1 MGAVNEFWEIYA
13 PEWYSLWWMEYQ
25 NLPKEGKVLFRCSN
39 SKGMFLQKLD
49 NFRKYAFAVH
59 GVYGTEGDYKI
70 IDVWMW
76 RWKEIPNEMKEYDNF
91 DYMTI
96 RKLDINKEVD
106 KQLVNGYWTKKLI
119 KLKECHWSRVFYL
132 NI

>member
-59 GVYGTEGDYKI
+59 GVYGTEGDYNKLEVFGCREERRFLMKWKNMI
-70 IDVWMW
+70 ISIIWLL
-76 RWKEIPNEMKEYDNF
+76 E
-91 DYMTI
+91 
-96 RKLDINKEVD
+96 
-106 KQLVNGYWTKKLI
+106 
-119 KLKECHWSRVFYL
+119 S
-132 NI
+132 